1 MLLPAASLLQK
12 RFWGLSKMKI
22 TILDRNTLTI
32 GDLDFSPIE
41 ALGEVSYYD
50 ALPPEQVVSAC
61 QGADVVLINKAEMTK
76 EVIEALPNL
85 KYIGVFATGYNN
97 VDISFARQKGIDVC
111 NVPGYST
118 DSVAQLV
125 FAFIFS
131 FATSIAKYDAAVHRG
146 EWIHSPTFAFFPYFL
161 SELAGKTLG
170 IVGFGN
176 IGKKVAQIG
185 NAVGMKILIYS
196 RRKYEDCPYEQVD
209 KKTLFREADYLSL
222 NCPLNEGT
230 QNLVC
235 EETLSLMKQT
245 ACIINTSRGG
255 VIDSVALANA
265 LNCDKIR
272 GAGIDVLVKEPM
284 EKDDP
289 LFTAKNCLIT
299 PHIGWASLEARKR
312 LMLEVADNIAAW
324 KNGAAVHVVN

>member
-1 MLLPAASLLQK
+1 
-12 RFWGLSKMKI
+12 MKI
-22 TILDRNTLTI
+22 TVLDFNTLTI

-41 ALGEVSYYD
+41 ALGEVTYFD
-50 ALPPEQVVSAC
+50 VLPPEEVVPAC
-61 QGADVVLINKAEMTK
+61 ADADAILLNKAEITR
-76 EVIEALPNL
+76 EVIDALPNL
-85 KYIGVFATGYNN
+85 KYLGVFATGYNN
-97 VDISFARQKGIDVC
+97 IDIAFARERGIDVC

-125 FAFIFS
+125 FSFIFS
-131 FATSIAKYDAAVHRG
+131 FATSMAAYNEAVHRG
-146 EWIHSPTFAFFPYFL
+146 EWIHSPTFAFFPYHL

-176 IGKKVAQIG
+176 IGKRVAKIG
-185 NAVGMKILIYS
+185 DAVGMKILIYS
-196 RRKYEDCPYEQVD
+196 RRRYDDCPYEQVD
-209 KKTLFREADYLSL
+209 KERLFREADYLSL

-230 QNLVC
+230 QDLVC
-235 EETLSLMKQT
+235 EKTLSMMKPT
-245 ACIINTSRGG
+245 ACVINTSRGG
-255 VIDSVALANA
+255 VVDSQALANA

-284 EKDDP
+284 EQDDP

-299 PHIGWASLEARKR
+299 PHIGWATLEARR
-312 LMLEVADNIAAW
+312 RVVREVADNLAAW